1 MDWTSTRER
10 SAFRSIERVC
20 HSGLD
25 SIGLRNTLVQRLSAV
40 VPGEVM
46 AVGTLDPDTALM
58 TQAGS
63 ALEPPGYLA
72 RFLDR
77 AYLRG
82 EAETMA
88 DLARSGRV
96 VSTSPSNVMREFL
109 RAEGLTH
116 EMRVIFSS
124 GGQSWGVFCASRES
138 SSRPFGDG
146 EVRFLNRIAPHV
158 AHGLRMA
165 VLVDMAASFT
175 VGDRE
180 GDEAGGSHLTPAV
193 IVVGSSGRLLH
204 SSASA
209 RRVLGDL
216 DEAGSVWPTL
226 APAVVSVL
234 ARLRER
240 GDVAD
245 DATVRARGRSGRW
258 YTIAASR
265 SEPDALGDCAAIVLI
280 APVTRADVAPML
292 ARLYGLTTR
301 EREVITAVARG
312 ESTKEISARLGIS
325 PYTVQDHLDHAFDKV
340 GVRGRRALLA
350 RLFLDGTTV

>member
-1 MDWTSTRER
+1 MDWTSARER

-20 HSGLD
+20 HAGLG
-25 SIGLRNTLVQRLSAV
+25 SIGLRNALVEHLSAI

-88 DLARSGRV
+88 ELARSGRV
-96 VSTSPSNVMREFL
+96 VSTNPSNLMSEFL
-109 RAEGLTH
+109 HAEGLKR
-116 EMRVIFSS
+116 EIRVIFSS

-138 SSRPFGDG
+138 SSPPFGER
-146 EVRFLNRIAPHV
+146 EVGFFHRIAPQV
-158 AHGLRMA
+158 AQGLRTA
-165 VLVDMAASFT
+165 VLVDMAASFAT
-175 VGDRE
+175 HELDS
-180 GDEAGGSHLTPAV
+180 EAGGGSHLTPAV
-193 IVVGSSGRLLH
+193 LVIDAAGRPLH
-204 SSASA
+204 ISASA

-216 DEAGSVWPTL
+216 DEAGSVGPTL

-234 ARLRER
+234 ARLRDC
-240 GDVAD
+240 GD
-245 DATVRARGRSGRW
+245 DAQNAMVRARGRSGRW
-258 YTIAASR
+258 YTVTASR
-265 SEPDALGDCAAIVLI
+265 SEPDALGDSAAIVVI

-292 ARLYGLTTR
+292 ARLYGLTAR

-312 ESTKEISARLGIS
+312 DSTKEIAARLGIS
-325 PYTVQDHLDHAFDKV
+325 SYTVQDHLDHAFDKV

-350 RLFLDGTTV
+350 RLFLDGTAV

>member
-1 MDWTSTRER
+1 VNWTSARER
-10 SAFRSIERVC
+10 SAFRSVERVC

-25 SIGLRNTLVQRLSAV
+25 SIRLRHALIEHLSRV

-88 DLARSGRV
+88 ELARSGRV
-96 VSTSPSNVMREFL
+96 VSTNPSNLMLEFL
-109 RAEGLTH
+109 RAEGLH
-116 EMRVIFSS
+116 REMRVIFSS

-138 SSRPFGDG
+138 GSPPFGDR
-146 EVRFLNRIAPHV
+146 EVGFLHRIAPHV

-175 VGDRE
+175 T
-180 GDEAGGSHLTPAV
+180 DEPDGEAGGGSHLTPAV
-193 IVVGSSGRLLH
+193 VVVDAPGRVLH

-209 RRVLGDL
+209 RRILGDL

-240 GDVAD
+240 GD
-245 DATVRARGRSGRW
+245 DAALRARGRSGRW
-258 YTIAASR
+258 YTVMASR
-265 SEPDALGDCAAIVLI
+265 SEPDSLGDSASIVVI
-280 APVTRADVAPML
+280 TPVTRPEIAPML

-312 ESTKEISARLGIS
+312 ESTKEIAARLGIS
-325 PYTVQDHLDHAFDKV
+325 AYTVQDHLDHAFDKV

-350 RLFLDGTTV
+350 KLFLDGTTV

>member
-1 MDWTSTRER
+1 MDWTSARER

-25 SIGLRNTLVQRLSAV
+25 SIGLRNALVDRLSAV
-40 VPGEVM
+40 VRGEVM

-88 DLARSGRV
+88 ELARSGRV
-96 VSTSPSNVMREFL
+96 VSTTPSNVMLEFL
-109 RAEGLTH
+109 RSEGLTH

-138 SSRPFGDG
+138 GSRPFGDR
-146 EVRFLNRIAPHV
+146 EVGFLHRIAPHV

-165 VLVDMAASFT
+165 VLVDMAVSFRT
-175 VGDRE
+175 AELDVDAPE
-180 GDEAGGSHLTPAV
+180 GARLTPTV
-193 IVVGSSGRLLH
+193 MVVDSAGRVLH

-209 RRVLGDL
+209 RQMLGDL

-226 APAVVSVL
+226 APAVMSAL

-240 GDVAD
+240 GREAD
-245 DATVRARGRSGRW
+245 DAIVRARGRSGRW
-258 YTIAASR
+258 YTITASR
-265 SEPDALGDCAAIVLI
+265 SEPDALGDSASIVVI

-292 ARLYGLTTR
+292 ARLYGLTAR

-312 ESTKEISARLGIS
+312 ESTKEIAARLGIS
-325 PYTVQDHLDHAFDKV
+325 AYTVQDHLDHAFDKV

-350 RLFLDGTTV
+350 KLFLDGTTV